1 MRIIVRKH
9 VAMDKKLT
17 LSLDAVIIERA
28 KDYAKEQ
35 ETSLSKM
42 IESYLSLI
50 TSSATPTTENNEVA
64 VTPLVKSLIG
74 VASVPED
81 YDFRSD
87 YADYLME
94 KYK

>member
-1 MRIIVRKH
+1 
-9 VAMDKKLT
+9 MDKKLT

-28 KDYAKEQ
+28 KNYAKEQ

-50 TSSATPTTENNEVA
+50 TSSATSSTAESKEVA